1 MNSIDF
7 TNVSEFIFPA
17 FNLVGSGPLYVGYGA
32 AGNPVD
38 GPTYGIK
45 VKQSETFSLVDP
57 IIKRVANGIDISQT
71 PSWQDGGSVRG
82 GRVSHCFRGVWIHDV
97 GEGVFVSDINV
108 SDCVFGVVV
117 DAGNSNIA
125 NGQSTRCSVGLL
137 IDGGADNVNNAH
149 GSVVGWN
156 SRHNS
161 YNLSCQNVTL
171 GHSLTGCNF
180 IGGQAGADQGGIQI
194 YNSKGIMI
202 NGGQIAYANITVD
215 ATSQLALRDVT
226 FRGPVKITVT
236 PGGYFDA
243 KGCWA
248 MPGATMTISLDGG
261 LNYTTFSG
269 NTP

>member
-1 MNSIDF
+1 MSSIDL
-7 TNVSEFIFPA
+7 TGVSDIILPSFK
-17 FNLVGSGPLYVGYGA
+17 LVGSGPLYEGYGDPD
-32 AGNPVD
+32 NPID
-38 GPTYGIK
+38 GATYGIK
-45 VKQSETFSLVDP
+45 VKTSKMFSLVDP
-57 IIKRVANGIDISQT
+57 NISRVANGIDVSQT
-71 PSWQDGGSVRG
+71 PTWQDGGSIRG
-82 GRVSHCFRGVWIHDV
+82 GRVSHCYRGLWIHDV

-180 IGGQAGADQGGIQI
+180 IGGQAGSDQGKIQI
-194 YNSKGIMI
+194 YYSKGIMI
-202 NGGQIAYANITVD
+202 NGGQIAYTDITVD
-215 ATSQLALRDVT
+215 ATSQLVLRDVT
-226 FRGPVKITVT
+226 FRGPVNITVT
-236 PGGYFDA
+236 AGGVFDA
-243 KGCWA
+243 KGCYA
-248 MPGATMTISLDGG
+248 MTGAALT
-261 LNYTTFSG
+261 LNGVAFSG